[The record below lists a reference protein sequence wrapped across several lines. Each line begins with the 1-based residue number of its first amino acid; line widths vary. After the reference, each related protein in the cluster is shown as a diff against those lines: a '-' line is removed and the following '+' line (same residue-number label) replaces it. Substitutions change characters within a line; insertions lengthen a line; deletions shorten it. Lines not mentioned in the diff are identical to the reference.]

1 MPLKIETFV
10 SEFFVYRFFFFLYR
24 TSEDEETIV
33 ATKTNLRAITSGSR
47 V

>member
-1 MPLKIETFV
+1 MPLKIETFA
-10 SEFFVYRFFFFLYR
+10 SEFFVYRFFFFHR